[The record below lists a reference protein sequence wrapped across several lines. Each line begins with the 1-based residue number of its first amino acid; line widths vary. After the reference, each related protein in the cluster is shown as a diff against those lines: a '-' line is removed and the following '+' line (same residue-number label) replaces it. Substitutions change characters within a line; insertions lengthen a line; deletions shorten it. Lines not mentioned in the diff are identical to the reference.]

1 MKKTF
6 EKNGQNLCFKVL
18 GISNYINVTE
28 DKEAWSDLINVEM
41 KLPTPAFVSEDSVKV
56 TNRTI
61 DLTWEAVANTIG
73 YELEF
78 DGSNQ
83 GIKVTTDLYEKVDD
97 TTVGKFLHEDLVPDT
112 NHYYRIRA
120 KSEYGY
126 SDWSDMLSITTKNEP
141 PAKIENIYVS
151 SDNERIKVRWDKVP
165 EVDYYE
171 VQFGKYKN
179 EEVLTDDHI
188 TNEDFEWGPANE
200 VRTTY
205 CIKSDND
212 LKRWLRNK
220 K

>member
-1 MKKTF
+1 MK
-6 EKNGQNLCFKVL
+6 KNGQNLCFKVL

-141 PAKIENIYVS
+141 PAK
-151 SDNERIKVRWDKVP
+151 
-165 EVDYYE
+165 
-171 VQFGKYKN
+171 
-179 EEVLTDDHI
+179 
-188 TNEDFEWGPANE
+188 
-200 VRTTY
+200 
-205 CIKSDND
+205 
-212 LKRWLRNK
+212 
-220 K
+220 